1 MTDDWSRVAATAGAD
16 AATVDGIGAELVAR
30 YGEPHRRYHTLAH
43 IEAIVPLVRGVAASL
58 AAWFHDAIYDTTRH
72 DNEARSAE
80 LARAALHELHFDA
93 PTIAAVVQ
101 MIVATA
107 RHDPADLDE
116 DGRRFL
122 DADLSILGSDPLRYD
137 QYARQI
143 REEYAWVPEAVY
155 RTERAKVLAHFLD
168 RPAIYF
174 TAEMHARFEAAA
186 RANVARE
193 IRALSR
199 PPSS

>member
-1 MTDDWSRVAATAGAD
+1 MTDRWSIVAATAGAD
-16 AATVDGIGAELVAR
+16 ETTIDRIGAELTAR

-43 IEAIVPLVRGVAASL
+43 IEAILPLVRGTEATL

-80 LARAALHELHFDA
+80 LARAALEELRFDA
-93 PTIAAVVQ
+93 STIAAVER

-107 RHDPADLDE
+107 RHDPSGLDE
-116 DGRRFL
+116 AGRRFL
-122 DADLSILGSDPLRYD
+122 DADLSILGSDPSRYD
-137 QYARQI
+137 DYARQI
-143 REEYAWVPEAVY
+143 REEYAWVPEPVY
-155 RTERAKVLAHFLD
+155 RTERAKVLAHFLE

-174 TAEMHARFEAAA
+174 TAEMHAQFEAAA
-186 RANVARE
+186 RKNLERE
-193 IRALSR
+193 IHDLLA